1 MRKKVLL
8 PLMLAMTSLI
18 LSGCP
23 NPAIPAG
30 DTVINIASILGV
42 TAPAY
47 GATPVTTITAT
58 AQYTGTVTW
67 NGAPATFAASTVYT
81 ATITLTAKA
90 GYTLTG
96 IVADFFTVAGATS
109 DSNPVNSGVVTVVF
123 PATGA
128 TTASV
133 INIAAIPGVTAPVSG
148 ATPVT
153 TITET
158 AQYTGTVAWS
168 DAPATFAA
176 STVYTATI
184 TLTAKTGFTLTGV
197 AANNFTVGGATATNT
212 MNSGGG
218 TAVFPATLFTLTMIN
233 VPAGRFQR
241 DAMAAN
247 ISVITQTYRMSAH
260 EITRSQFAALLMTD
274 PSQTTY
280 SSGKSDPVQMTNWY
294 HAIAFCNKLSVA
306 EALTPVYTV
315 TGVNF
320 STLTYAAIPTGSD
333 ATWDAATATWAN
345 NGYRLPTEMEW
356 MWAAMGAPADGQ
368 GGGINTSGYAK
379 AFAGSTGSNVIGDYA
394 VFGYYGS
401 EAGKTTTERTNPVG
415 SKTAG
420 ANELGLYDMS
430 GNVWEWTW
438 DWYAAYPT
446 GTQTDYRGAASGSYH
461 VGRGGS
467 WYGSA
472 NGCTVAFRLFNIP
485 IHVDNR
491 SGFRI
496 VRP

>member
-1 MRKKVLL
+1 MRNKVLL
-8 PLMLAMTSLI
+8 PLMLALTSLI
-18 LSGCP
+18 LLGCP
-23 NPAIPAG
+23 NPATPAG
-30 DTVINIASILGV
+30 DTIINIASIPGV

-47 GATPVTTITAT
+47 GATPITMITAT
-58 AQYTGTVTW
+58 AQYTGTVAW

-96 IVADFFTVAGATS
+96 IVEDFFTVAGATG

-128 TTASV
+128 ATASV
-133 INIAAIPGVTAPVSG
+133 INIAAIPGVTAPAYG
-148 ATPVT
+148 ATPIT
-153 TITET
+153 TITAT

-168 DAPATFAA
+168 GTPSTFAA

-197 AANNFTVGGATATNT
+197 AANSFTVAGATATNAV
-212 MNSGGG
+212 NSGVV
-218 TAVFPATLFTLTMIN
+218 TAVFPATLFTLTMTN

-260 EITRSQFAALLMTD
+260 EITRSQFAALLTTD
-274 PSQTTY
+274 PSQTTN
-280 SSGKSDPVQMTNWY
+280 SSGTSDPVQRTNWY

-306 EALTPVYTV
+306 EGLTPVYTV

-320 STLTYAAIPTGSD
+320 TTLTYAAIPTGSD
-333 ATWDAATATWAN
+333 ATWDTATATWAN

-368 GGGINTSGYAK
+368 GGGTNTSGRLKGY
-379 AFAGSTGSNVIGDYA
+379 AGSTEGAGQSNTGNYA
-394 VFGYYGS
+394 WYTVNS
-401 EAGKTTTERTNPVG
+401 S
-415 SKTAG
+415 SKTHPAG
-420 ANELGLYDMS
+420 TKTANELELYDMS

-438 DWYAAYPT
+438 DWYATYPT
-446 GTQTDYRGAASGSYH
+446 GTQTDYRGAASGSYRIL
-461 VGRGGS
+461 RGGGCYS
-467 WYGSA
+467 SA
-472 NGCTVAFRLFNIP
+472 SLCTVAYRFNFDP
-485 IHVDNR
+485 YNQ
-491 SGFRI
+491 SSTGGFRV